1 MSETKYARDR
11 VLRIDSRDA
20 QVLIGSVMARITELS
35 ALRQRMEPGSWSD
48 AHIAQ
53 ELGILRSLLERLCD

>member
-1 MSETKYARDR
+1 
-11 VLRIDSRDA
+11 
-20 QVLIGSVMARITELS
+20 MARITELS